1 METTTVRLLKDTHLE
16 LRQIA
21 RKEGT
26 SIQTVLENMVTEY
39 RRRTMLEEGNRAYAA
54 LRQDPKAWKEELD
67 ERARWDNTISD
78 GLDGLE

>member
-21 RKEGT
+21 LKEGT

-54 LRQDPKAWKEELD
+54 LQRDSAAWKEEMA
-67 ERARWDNTISD
+67 ERKLWENT
-78 GLDGLE
+78 LADGLEDDA